1 MAGLGIIPLCE
12 DAGGNQRLQPRAKH
26 AAAALQRAGEIVK
39 ARQPVNGL
47 ADDQQ
52 RPLLAQHV
60 QRPLDAAILQ
70 VVLEAR
76 MNERRRV
83 DFWHIWILNTYL
95 ELIKWSLPTWLRS
108 NGPSPPRR
116 PAWCISSR
124 CAPRWR
130 RVSTAAKARSAGAR
144 SIPSPKANS
153 AASGCAARS
162 T

>member
-1 MAGLGIIPLCE
+1 QREQRRIEIAPLRGEMIFRSAAMAGLGIIPLCE
-12 DAGGNQRLQPRAKH
+12 DAGGNQRLQPRAQH
-26 AAAALQRAGEIVK
+26 APAALERAGEIVK

-47 ADDQQ
+47 AEDQQ

-95 ELIKWSLPTWLRS
+95 E
-108 NGPSPPRR
+108 
-116 PAWCISSR
+116 
-124 CAPRWR
+124 
-130 RVSTAAKARSAGAR
+130 
-144 SIPSPKANS
+144 
-153 AASGCAARS
+153 
-162 T
+162 